1 VGLWIIMSIKAIF
14 FDLGLTLIRT
24 IPFEE
29 IYRQILEKFGIEL
42 AVDALASAQKKTA
55 NNYDTSDYEVNT
67 REEFW
72 TKYNVKLLE
81 NLGIEKNRIFIA
93 SMIDELWWNYS
104 GVKVFS
110 DVKPTL
116 SELKNRGL
124 KIGLVSNGYKKDL
137 DHVLGELDLGK
148 WFDSIVCIDSCNC
161 AKPNKEI
168 FLFALKDLEINADE
182 AIFVGDSVKFDYE
195 GALKVGIKPFL
206 IDRDRVVEGNYD
218 KIEDLTDL
226 LGLI

>member
-1 VGLWIIMSIKAIF
+1 MVIKAIL

-29 IYRQILEKFGIEL
+29 IYKQILEKFGIEVTIDEL
-42 AVDALASAQKKTA
+42 IRAQKKTA
-55 NNYDTSDYEVNT
+55 TNYDTSAYEVNS

-81 NLGIEKNRIFIA
+81 NLGIKKNRVFIA

-104 GVKVFS
+104 GVRVFS
-110 DVKPTL
+110 DVRPTL
-116 SELKNRGL
+116 SRLKDKGL

-137 DHVLGELDLGK
+137 NHVLGELDLEK

-161 AKPNKEI
+161 AKPNRKI
-168 FLFALKDLEINADE
+168 FLFALNDLGIESDE
-182 AIFVGDSVKFDYE
+182 AIFVGDSVKYDYE

-206 IDRDRVVEGNYD
+206 IDRDGVVEGKYD
-218 KIEDLTDL
+218 KIESLTDL
-226 LGLI
+226 LELI

>member
-1 VGLWIIMSIKAIF
+1 MLVKAIF

-29 IYRQILEKFGIEL
+29 IYRQILEKFGIEV
-42 AVDALASAQKKTA
+42 AVDEIASAQKKTA
-55 NNYDTSDYEVNT
+55 TNYDTSDYELNT

-72 TKYNVKLLE
+72 IKYNVKLLE

-104 GVKVFS
+104 GVMVFS

-116 SELKNRGL
+116 SELKNKGL

-137 DHVLGELDLGK
+137 DYVLGELDLEK

-161 AKPNKEI
+161 AKPNKKI
-168 FLFALKDLEINADE
+168 FLFALKDLGINSDE
-182 AIFVGDSVKFDYE
+182 AIFVGDSLKYDYK
-195 GALKVGIKPFL
+195 GALNVGIKPYL
-206 IDRDRVVEGNYD
+206 IDRTGIVKGNYD
-218 KIEDLTDL
+218 KIGSLTEL
-226 LGLI
+226 LELI

>member
-1 VGLWIIMSIKAIF
+1 MVVKAIF

-29 IYRQILEKFGIEL
+29 IYGQILEKFGIEV
-42 AVDALASAQKKTA
+42 AVDEIASAQKKTA
-55 NNYDTSDYEVNT
+55 TNFDTSDYELNT

-72 TKYNVKLLE
+72 IKYNVKLLE

-104 GVKVFS
+104 GVMVFS

-116 SELKNRGL
+116 SELKNKGL

-137 DHVLGELDLGK
+137 DYVLGELDLEK
-148 WFDSIVCIDSCNC
+148 WFNSIVCIDSCNC
-161 AKPNKEI
+161 AKPNKKI
-168 FLFALKDLEINADE
+168 FLFALKDLGINSDE
-182 AIFVGDSVKFDYE
+182 AIFVGDSLKYDYK
-195 GALKVGIKPFL
+195 GALNVGIKPYL
-206 IDRDRVVEGNYD
+206 IDRTGIVKGNYD
-218 KIEDLTDL
+218 KIGSLTDL
-226 LGLI
+226 LELI